1 MQVNFY
7 FLVHADRGTG
17 LFAAGRNSPYL
28 PQLHF
33 IFILKNHDRIENSS
47 IFSLKRSGFDFFFF
61 FFFFFLQKGRR
72 FTFLQCSF
80 YSCFRRVFETL
91 WRDWG
96 KKRGNPLFLADEHQP
111 STVRQSTSARPTSVS
126 VRFKSTWIYFTK
138 SELLNVFQQQVTC
151 PVNGRAC
158 LSCQNCDDV
167 CNKRGYWPWLEPL
180 LPIRSLFR

>member
-7 FLVHADRGTG
+7 FLVHADRGTD

-47 IFSLKRSGFDFFFF
+47 IFSLKRSGFDFFYFF
-61 FFFFFLQKGRR
+61 FFFFFLRKGRR

-80 YSCFRRVFETL
+80 YSCFRRVLKTL
-91 WRDWG
+91 WCDWG

-111 STVRQSTSARPTSVS
+111 STVRQSTSALTSARPTSVS
-126 VRFKSTWIYFTK
+126 VRSKST
-138 SELLNVFQQQVTC
+138 
-151 PVNGRAC
+151 
-158 LSCQNCDDV
+158 
-167 CNKRGYWPWLEPL
+167 
-180 LPIRSLFR
+180 